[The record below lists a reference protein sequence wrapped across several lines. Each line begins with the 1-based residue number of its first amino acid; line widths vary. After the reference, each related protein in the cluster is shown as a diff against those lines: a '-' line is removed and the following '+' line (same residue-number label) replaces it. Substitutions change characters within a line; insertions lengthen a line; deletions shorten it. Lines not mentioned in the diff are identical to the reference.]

1 MYKSKIFKFNGSY
14 KYKFCYDFC
23 QKKKHFLCFVKLS
36 RFYPSFTEVKSQIDA
51 KKQDLFP

>member
-23 QKKKHFLCFVKLS
+23 QKKHLLCFVKLS
-36 RFYPSFTEVKSQIDA
+36 SFYPSFTEIKSQIDA